1 MSALNSSST
10 SVSEDV
16 WRREG
21 WEDEVSADCSRDE
34 AELGRRRRE
43 KGRKV
48 TGERGGGGVTAP
60 CAHDA

>member
-21 WEDEVSADCSRDE
+21 WKEEVSADCGRDE
-34 AELGRRRRE
+34 AELGLRRGE
-43 KGRKV
+43 KGR
-48 TGERGGGGVTAP
+48 GVTAP